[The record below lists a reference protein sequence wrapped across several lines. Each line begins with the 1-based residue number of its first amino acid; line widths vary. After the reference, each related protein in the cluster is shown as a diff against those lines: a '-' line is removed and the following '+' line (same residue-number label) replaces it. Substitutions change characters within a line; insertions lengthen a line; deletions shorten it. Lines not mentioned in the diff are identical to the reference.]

1 MSDKDVLYG
10 QFSIELNFE
19 NFDLQQENFSR
30 AFDANDASEMTERSV
45 NTKGVL
51 QASCILL
58 VSSTCC
64 SVLQCVAV
72 CCSVLQLYIAYAS
85 CLAHICEVCYIH
97 IIGNSV
103 LHTHRTEGVQ
113 KEVVNYIHIVCCTY
127 L

>member
-58 VSSTCC
+58 VSSIVLQCIAVCC

-72 CCSVLQLYIAYAS
+72 CKY
-85 CLAHICEVCYIH
+85 
-97 IIGNSV
+97 
-103 LHTHRTEGVQ
+103 
-113 KEVVNYIHIVCCTY
+113 
-127 L
+127 